1 MGEQTYFKLGREYS
15 FDALVKL
22 NQPISCRSEID
33 FFCSFLRRS
42 KSEES
47 AMGETRAC
55 RGAQDEER
63 VSWPLLSLLTLFP
76 QADK

>member
-1 MGEQTYFKLGREYS
+1 MGEQTYFKLEREYS

-33 FFCSFLRRS
+33 FFVLFCAEARARRARWVRHVRV
-42 KSEES
+42 EEHKTRS
-47 AMGETRAC
+47 ACLGLC
-55 RGAQDEER
+55 
-63 VSWPLLSLLTLFP
+63 SLLTLFP

>member
-1 MGEQTYFKLGREYS
+1 MGEQTYFKLEREYS

-63 VSWPLLSLLTLFP
+63 VSWPLLSPNTFP
-76 QADK
+76 AG